1 MASLVI
7 PTRKEA
13 PMNKRNWILAAIL
26 ALQLVAVV
34 AIFWPRGTAS
44 SEEAVGLFPGLE
56 TDRIVA
62 VTITEGDGS
71 TLRLAKQAGG
81 WVLPEAGDYP
91 VQDDRVPPLLDKIVA
106 LEAERLVTQTGDSHK
121 RLKVAQG
128 DFERRIE
135 LELADGTRHELYVG
149 SSPSYG
155 AVHVRAGDQDQ
166 VYLTS
171 EITAYDAD
179 TAASRWVDSVYF
191 TVPEEELVALTLEN
205 SHGVFQFAKDGDTWT
220 MEGLAEDE
228 TFDEPKLQ
236 ALVGRV
242 NSIPLLRPLG
252 QEELVAYGM
261 KEPNAVVTVKAESEE
276 AGERTYTLRVGAQD
290 PEDASYVVISSES
303 PYYVRVSEYTVK
315 DFVENAR
322 EGFLVVPPTA
332 TPEATP
338 TG

>member
-1 MASLVI
+1 
-7 PTRKEA
+7 
-13 PMNKRNWILAAIL
+13 MNKRNWILAAIL

-44 SEEAVGLFPGLE
+44 SKEAVGLIPGLE
-56 TDRIVA
+56 TDRTVA

-91 VQDDRVPPLLDKIVA
+91 VQDDKVPPLLDKIVA
-106 LEAERLVTQTGDSHK
+106 LQADRLVTQTSDSHK
-121 RLKVAQG
+121 RLKVSEG

-135 LELADGTRHELYVG
+135 LELADGTRHQLYVG
-149 SSPSYG
+149 SSPSFG

-179 TAASRWVDSVYF
+179 TAAARWVDSVYF
-191 TVPEEELVALTLEN
+191 SVPEEELVALTLEN
-205 SHGVFQFAKDGDTWT
+205 GHGTFEFAKEGDTWT
-220 MEGLAEDE
+220 MAGLAGDE
-228 TFDEPKLQ
+228 TFDEPKLL
-236 ALVGRV
+236 ALIGRLDSV
-242 NSIPLLRPLG
+242 PLLRPLG

-261 KEPNAVVTVKAESEE
+261 REPQAIVTVKTKSDEE
-276 AGERTYTLRVGAQD
+276 ARTYTLRIGAQD
-290 PEDASYVVISSES
+290 PDDLSYVIISSES
-303 PYYVRVSEYTVK
+303 PYYVRASEFTVK
-315 DFVENAR
+315 DFVEKVR
-322 EGFLVVPPTA
+322 EDFLVVPPTP